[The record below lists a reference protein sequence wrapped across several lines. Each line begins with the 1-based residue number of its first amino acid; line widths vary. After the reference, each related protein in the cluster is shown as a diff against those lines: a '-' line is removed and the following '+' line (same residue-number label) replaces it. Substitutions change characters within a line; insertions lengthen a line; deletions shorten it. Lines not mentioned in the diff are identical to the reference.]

1 MQPRIYYG
9 LQTNNLVVTNTTNQK
24 EFDYIETD
32 KNIENA
38 YDGKAGLKLN
48 FIDRLILGIKEGN
61 LQLGLA
67 SNITNE
73 SKILT
78 NRNIIERAKILMPY
92 LIYDDNP
99 YMVVNKDGR
108 LVWVIDAY
116 TTSNNYPYSQRT
128 TIKESSSSKIELN
141 YIRNSVKVLVDSYD
155 GTISF
160 YITDR
165 TDPIAMSYRNMY
177 PKLFVSLDEKI
188 PEDISKH
195 FVYPEYLYKIQA
207 DVLTRYHNIE
217 PDVLYRNDDIW
228 KISSYNSSKVTTR
241 IGNQIKPYYTMVKT
255 VDEENSRLGLVLPYT
270 LQGRQNMISYLVG
283 SYNNGEA
290 KLKLYKYNA
299 DANILG
305 TMQLDT
311 QLEQDETIMKQ
322 LESLNVNGIKITKN
336 IIVIPLDN
344 NLLYVEPVYA
354 SYTNEPDSLPTL
366 RKIIVA
372 SKNKVAIGNNIQEA
386 LLNLVS
392 ERSVNIEIENTDTVD
407 DIIDTIIKANHNLTN
422 SNESNNWEMMGKDVN
437 KLQELINK
445 LEQLISE
452 NRAKN
457 EINAQVV
464 NEIEPINNTIK
475 E

>member
-1 MQPRIYYG
+1 
-9 LQTNNLVVTNTTNQK
+9 
-24 EFDYIETD
+24 
-32 KNIENA
+32 
-38 YDGKAGLKLN
+38 
-48 FIDRLILGIKEGN
+48 
-61 LQLGLA
+61 
-67 SNITNE
+67 
-73 SKILT
+73 
-78 NRNIIERAKILMPY
+78 
-92 LIYDDNP
+92 
-99 YMVVNKDGR
+99 
-108 LVWVIDAY
+108 
-116 TTSNNYPYSQRT
+116 
-128 TIKESSSSKIELN
+128 
-141 YIRNSVKVLVDSYD
+141 
-155 GTISF
+155 
-160 YITDR
+160 
-165 TDPIAMSYRNMY
+165 
-177 PKLFVSLDEKI
+177 
-188 PEDISKH
+188 
-195 FVYPEYLYKIQA
+195 
-207 DVLTRYHNIE
+207 
-217 PDVLYRNDDIW
+217 
-228 KISSYNSSKVTTR
+228 
-241 IGNQIKPYYTMVKT
+241 
-255 VDEENSRLGLVLPYT
+255 
-270 LQGRQNMISYLVG
+270 
-283 SYNNGEA
+283 
-290 KLKLYKYNA
+290 
-299 DANILG
+299 
-305 TMQLDT
+305 
-311 QLEQDETIMKQ
+311 MKQ